1 MADRAKID
9 QEADWH
15 WNELIDISKVRTRQ
29 TGKDLFASE
38 GLASRAGRSTAKS
51 RLALVCTREAAIRE
65 SLEEAKVAVRVAAVL

>member
-1 MADRAKID
+1 M
-9 QEADWH
+9 
-15 WNELIDISKVRTRQ
+15 RQ

-51 RLALVCTREAAIRE
+51 RLALVCIREAAIRE

>member
-15 WNELIDISKVRTRQ
+15 WNELIDISKVRMRQ

-38 GLASRAGRSTAKS
+38 GFASKS
-51 RLALVCTREAAIRE
+51 RKELCKVEA
-65 SLEEAKVAVRVAAVL
+65 STCMHSGSSHP